1 MLQSIESQT
10 VGHDW
15 ATELNWG
22 VKLFAFIST
31 FVERTLG
38 GQGPGVGSLKW
49 ENVDLR
55 SGAHPPLL
63 DCLGLWWFVYRV
75 GGLPKFE
82 TRLITTNQGIAYW
95 TFLKS
100 QKNLLEASEYKE
112 PVTIEMDCW
121 LKKKQNLKVENY
133 VVFGAITFQRA
144 LRNCSR
150 EVKEEPDFASKQQN
164 GSQTPKNCC

>member
-1 MLQSIESQT
+1 MASPTKWTWVWAISRRWWSTGKPGMLQSIESQR
-10 VGHDW
+10 VGHNW
-15 ATELNWG
+15 VTELNWG

-31 FVERTLG
+31 FVERTVG
-38 GQGPGVGSLKW
+38 GQGPGAGSLKW
-49 ENVDLR
+49 KDVNLR

-63 DCLGLWWFVYRV
+63 DSLGLWWFVYTVR
-75 GGLPKFE
+75 GLPKFE

-121 LKKKQNLKVENY
+121 LKKKAK
-133 VVFGAITFQRA
+133 
-144 LRNCSR
+144 
-150 EVKEEPDFASKQQN
+150 
-164 GSQTPKNCC
+164 PKSWELCCIWGHYWGL